1 MRSIRSER
9 IAASSIDT
17 ASLSFSILK
26 PRSCSCTTTTSLASV
41 NSRLQKVIVLMVFRV
56 EL

>member
-26 PRSCSCTTTTSLASV
+26 PRSCSCITTTSLASL
-41 NSRLQKVIVLMVFRV
+41 NRRFEKVIVNMAFGV
-56 EL
+56 EV